1 MGMTFE
7 EKGAYMELLMMQFNR
22 GHMTSHMIGQAVGQL
37 WDNVKV
43 KFEVDEDGRYFNAR
57 LELEKEKRK
66 KYIDSRSNNKMGRNQ
81 HSKSVKKDGRL
92 IGHMSKHMENEN
104 ENENDIDNVVVAFEK
119 NVKVEAKE
127 LGMSAGAV
135 DGFLRHWTER
145 DFESKQY
152 AWQTVKPFII
162 RSRLKGWMKN
172 DKPVV
177 NHIKNPFLV

>member
-119 NVKVEAKE
+119 KCEGGGEGIGHVC
-127 LGMSAGAV
+127 GCG
-135 DGFLRHWTER
+135 
-145 DFESKQY
+145 
-152 AWQTVKPFII
+152 
-162 RSRLKGWMKN
+162 
-172 DKPVV
+172 
-177 NHIKNPFLV
+177 